1 MRCSGLRGDFA
12 RSHAAQ
18 RFCAWNREL
27 HVPEVRFGRDELHS
41 DTLLSIASPVDGNN
55 AAFQRLP
62 GAVVHQDQRLP
73 HQHDLFKP
81 FFATKVKQGHFG
93 FDLKSDL

>member
-1 MRCSGLRGDFA
+1 MSRFGITRKRRLCQGKAADDQTANLARKQKRGAGMRCSGLRGDFA

-41 DTLLSIASPVDGNN
+41 DMLLSIASPVESSISEWRSSRQIG
-55 AAFQRLP
+55 
-62 GAVVHQDQRLP
+62 
-73 HQHDLFKP
+73 
-81 FFATKVKQGHFG
+81 
-93 FDLKSDL
+93 